1 MSLWI
6 PKDSNSL
13 VASITLNYLLDDN
26 GSDVLTSDSG
36 ELLYGDA

>member
-6 PKDSNSL
+6 PKDENTL
-13 VASITLNYLLDDN
+13 VPSPPLDYLLDDD
-26 GSDVLTSDSG
+26 GVDGLTGDSG